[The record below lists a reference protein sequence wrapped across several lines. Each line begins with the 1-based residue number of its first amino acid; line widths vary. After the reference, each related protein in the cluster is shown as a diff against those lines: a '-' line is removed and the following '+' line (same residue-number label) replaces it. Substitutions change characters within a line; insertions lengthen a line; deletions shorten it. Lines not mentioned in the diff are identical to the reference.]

1 MTPYQQ
7 GWPYPSAFIAAQP
20 RDTLAA
26 VISRAGM
33 TQLHV
38 AETEKYAHVTYFFNG
53 GVEQPLPGERRELV
67 PSQRDVPTY
76 DQKPQMSAREITD
89 AFLAAFRSD
98 GPAFSMI
105 NFANADMVGHT
116 GVIPAT
122 ILAVETIDECL
133 GRIIAEVTRHPG
145 VCAITADH
153 GNADSMLTTDG
164 APNTAHSTNP
174 VPLILTG
181 GARALAPEGT
191 LSDVAPTVLALLG
204 LERPDAMTGRSLL
217 TTPSK
222 A

>member
-1 MTPYQQ
+1 
-7 GWPYPSAFIAAQP
+7 
-20 RDTLAA
+20 
-26 VISRAGM
+26 
-33 TQLHV
+33 
-38 AETEKYAHVTYFFNG
+38 
-53 GVEQPLPGERRELV
+53 
-67 PSQRDVPTY
+67 
-76 DQKPQMSAREITD
+76 MSAREITD

-98 GPAFSMI
+98 SPAFSVI

-133 GRIIAEVTRHPG
+133 GRIVAEVTRHGG

-153 GNADSMLTTDG
+153 GNAEGMLATDG

-181 GARALAPEGT
+181 SDRALALEGT

-204 LERPDAMTGRSLL
+204 LEPPNAMTGRSLL
-217 TTPSK
+217 AARSR

>member
-1 MTPYQQ
+1 
-7 GWPYPSAFIAAQP
+7 
-20 RDTLAA
+20 
-26 VISRAGM
+26 M

-53 GVEQPLPGERRELV
+53 GVEQSLPGERRELV

-76 DQKPQMSAREITD
+76 DRKPQMSAREITD

-98 GPAFSMI
+98 GPDFSVI

-133 GRIIAEVTRHPG
+133 GEIVAEVNRHGG

-153 GNADSMLTTDG
+153 GNAENMLTTDG

-181 GARALAPEGT
+181 RDRLLAAEGT

-204 LERPDAMTGRSLL
+204 LGQPTAMTGRSRL
-217 TTPSK
+217 TTHSI